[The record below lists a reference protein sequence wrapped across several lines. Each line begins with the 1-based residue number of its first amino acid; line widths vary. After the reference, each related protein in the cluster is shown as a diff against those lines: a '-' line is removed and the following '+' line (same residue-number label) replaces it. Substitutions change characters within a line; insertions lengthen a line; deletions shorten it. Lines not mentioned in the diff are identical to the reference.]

1 MHSRFLR
8 YAAAVTDGT
17 GTDLAAPQVKAAYD
31 PHPILRWVYRRF
43 FSHIKVDQRFEK
55 AVRGAAERGVP
66 VYVMRSLSFLDFLCL
81 DFLTKRFGL
90 PLIRFANDLGLGIL
104 EPFGKGRRRLRFR
117 RQVPED
123 RALAET
129 LEQKGSALLFLRKPP
144 KLGHAA
150 KRGEKLD
157 IDLIETLIKIQ
168 KNSRE
173 RILIVPQTFVWTLL
187 PSSRRR
193 SLTDLI
199 FGPREWPGRIRVFL
213 QFLLNY
219 RNAVLHSGTP
229 FDLSEFLATTTASS
243 DEQMADR
250 VRYALLTRLERE
262 RSLVVGPEHKT
273 PTRIQEELIR
283 SPRLREEMAA
293 EAERTGKSLQSVEK
307 EAIRELRK
315 LCAAQDPYWLRMY
328 AKTLSWLWNRIYDG
342 VEIDHPGLERVRDA
356 GRKGPVVLLPS
367 HKSHVDYLVLSHV
380 LGTNRIS
387 PPLIAAG
394 DNLSFWPLG
403 PVLRKGGG
411 FFISR
416 RFGGKK
422 FYSALVATYIR
433 KILLEGYNLE
443 FFLEGGRS
451 RTGKLLEPKFG
462 LLSMVVDAIFMLR
475 GRTIHF
481 VPVSIGYERIVESRT
496 YENELR
502 GEEKK
507 KEDISGLLRTS
518 KILRSRYGR
527 LYVDFAE
534 PIPFDA
540 FRNELGL
547 GSDPLRP
554 AQRRKLVQQL
564 AQRTMAEINRV
575 TVVTPVAICSAAH
588 LSVGREGIDYHG
600 LLERVAMLG
609 EILKKSGARFAGSL
623 YEESGHLRANTVE
636 EANRL
641 LVDSKDLIQDGRAD
655 LARFRVPDNRR
666 LGLEFHKNSILHHLV
681 PYSVVCGALV
691 YPVESGVSLQ
701 ESLIRRSS
709 EALDWLRH
717 EFAFASHSDE
727 LVTTAF
733 EHLVEDGTL
742 AQDDAATVSVLNEER
757 ARVLADLLNS
767 HFESL
772 KLARRG
778 LVLLS
783 DGSLSKKDWSKR
795 TMSIGARMYLA
806 GELRYK
812 ESLSKARIDNALPLF
827 HERGFVVMRGNWL
840 HPPDDPP
847 DPILLKTLDK
857 LCKRS

>member
-1 MHSRFLR
+1 M
-8 YAAAVTDGT
+8 ADGT
-17 GTDLAAPQVKAAYD
+17 GSERAAPQVKRPYD

-43 FSHIKVDQRFEK
+43 FSHIKVDQRFEQ

-129 LEQKGSALLFLRKPP
+129 LKQQGSALLFLRKPP
-144 KLGHAA
+144 KLGRAS
-150 KRGEKLD
+150 KRGDKLD
-157 IDLIETLIKIQ
+157 VDLIETLVKIQ
-168 KNSRE
+168 KESRQ
-173 RILIVPQTFVWTLL
+173 RILIVPQTFVWTVL
-187 PSSRRR
+187 PSTRRR
-193 SLTDLI
+193 TLTDLI

-229 FDLSEFLATTTASS
+229 FDLAEFLATTTSS
-243 DEQMADR
+243 TDEQIADR

-283 SPRLREEMAA
+283 SPRLREEMQI
-293 EAERTGKSLQSVEK
+293 EAERTQKSIETIEK
-307 EAIRELRK
+307 EAVRELKK
-315 LCAAQDPYWLRMY
+315 LCATQDPYWLRMY
-328 AKTLSWLWNRIYDG
+328 ATTLSWLWNRIYDG
-342 VEIDHPGLERVRDA
+342 VEIDMPGLERVRDA
-356 GRKGPVVLLPS
+356 GRKGPIVFLPS

-403 PVLRKGGG
+403 HVLRKGGA

-433 KILLEGYNLE
+433 KILLESFNLE

-451 RTGKLLEPKFG
+451 RTGKLLEPKYG
-462 LLSMVVDAIFMLR
+462 LLSMVIDAIFMLR
-475 GRTIHF
+475 GKPIHF

-496 YENELR
+496 YEDELR
-502 GEEKK
+502 GEEKRR
-507 KEDISGLLRTS
+507 EDISGLLRTS
-518 KILRSRYGR
+518 NILRSRYGR

-534 PIPFDA
+534 PISFDA

-547 GSDPLRP
+547 GSDNLRP
-554 AQRRKLVQQL
+554 AQRRKLVQRL

-575 TVVTPVAICSAAH
+575 TVVTPVALCTTAH

-600 LLERVAMLG
+600 LMHRVRLLSDVLAL
-609 EILKKSGARFAGSL
+609 SGARFAGSL
-623 YEESGHLRANTVE
+623 FDEAGHLRANTIE

-641 LVDSKDLIQDGRAD
+641 LIDSKDLLQDGRAD
-655 LARFRVPDNRR
+655 LARFRVPDTRR
-666 LGLEFHKNSILHHLV
+666 LGLEFQKNSILHHLV
-681 PYSVVCGALV
+681 PYAVLCSEQLRHPKG
-691 YPVESGVSLQ
+691 
-701 ESLIRRSS
+701 
-709 EALDWLRH
+709 EALSKRELIEQAVAAIEWLRH
-717 EFAFASHSDE
+717 EFAFALDGDLLVETALQHLLSDE
-727 LVTTAF
+727 
-733 EHLVEDGTL
+733 TL
-742 AQDDAATVSVLNEER
+742 RETPAGIVAANIER
-757 ARVLADLLNS
+757 TEVLADLLAS

-778 LVLLS
+778 LDLLS
-783 DGSLSKKDWSKR
+783 EGSITKKEWVKR
-795 TMSIGARMYLA
+795 TLSVGGRMYLG
-806 GELRYK
+806 GELRHK
-812 ESLSKARIDNALPLF
+812 EALSKAKLENALPLF
-827 HERGFVVMRGNWL
+827 HERGLVLVRGNWL
-840 HPPDDPP
+840 HPVDAPP
-847 DPILLKTLDK
+847 TEDVLIRLDK
-857 LCKRS
+857 LCSRS

>member
-1 MHSRFLR
+1 M
-8 YAAAVTDGT
+8 ADGT
-17 GTDLAAPQVKAAYD
+17 GNELVAPQAKEAYD
-31 PHPILRWVYRRF
+31 PHPILRWIYRRF
-43 FSHIKVDQRFEK
+43 FSHIRVDERFEK
-55 AVRGAAERGVP
+55 AVRSAAERGIP

-117 RQVPED
+117 RQTPED
-123 RALAET
+123 RALEET
-129 LEQKGSALLFLRKPP
+129 LQQKGSALLFLRKPP
-144 KLGHAA
+144 KLGHAS
-150 KRGEKLD
+150 KRGDKLD

-168 KNSRE
+168 KQSRE

-187 PSSRRR
+187 PSTRRR
-193 SLTDLI
+193 SLTDLV

-283 SPRLREEMAA
+283 SPRLREEMES
-293 EAERTGKSLQSVEK
+293 EAQRSGRSFETVKRETAK
-307 EAIRELRK
+307 ELKR
-315 LCAAQDPYWLRMY
+315 LCATQDPYWLRMF
-328 AKTLSWLWNRIYDG
+328 ARSLTWLWNRIYDG
-342 VEIDHPGLERVRDA
+342 VEIDRVGLERVRDA
-356 GRKGPVVLLPS
+356 GRKGPIVLLPC

-403 PVLRKGGG
+403 TILRKGGA

-422 FYSALVATYIR
+422 LYSALVATYIR
-433 KILLEGYNLE
+433 KILLEGFNLE

-451 RTGKLLEPKFG
+451 RTGKLLEPKYG
-462 LLSMVVDAIFMLR
+462 LLSMVIDAIFMLR
-475 GRTIHF
+475 GRTVHF
-481 VPVSIGYERIVESRT
+481 VPVSISYERIVEQRS

-502 GEEKK
+502 GGEKQP
-507 KEDISGLLRTS
+507 EDISGLLRTS
-518 KILRSRYGR
+518 NVLRSRYGR
-527 LYVDFAE
+527 LYVEFAE

-554 AQRRKLVQQL
+554 SQKRQLVQRL
-564 AQRTMAEINRV
+564 AHRAMADINRV
-575 TVVTPVAICSAAH
+575 AVVTPVALCSTAH
-588 LSVGREGIDYHG
+588 LSVGREGIEYHA
-600 LLERVAMLG
+600 LLERIEMLADV
-609 EILKKSGARFAGSL
+609 LRRSGARFAGSL
-623 YEESGHLRANTVE
+623 FDEAGNLRANTVE

-641 LVDSKDLIQDGRAD
+641 LMDSKDLIADGRGD
-655 LARFRVPDNRR
+655 LARFRVPDTRR
-666 LGLEFHKNSILHHLV
+666 LALEFHKNSILHHLV
-681 PYSVVCGALV
+681 AFSVICSEL
-691 YPVESGVSLQ
+691 
-701 ESLIRRSS
+701 RSS
-709 EALDWLRH
+709 GAPVQRETLLAESAAALEWLRH
-717 EFAFASHSDE
+717 EFAFARDGE
-727 LVTTAF
+727 A
-733 EHLVEDGTL
+733 LVESALENLVDDGTFSRQASL
-742 AQDDAATVSVLNEER
+742 ISIADPDRAA
-757 ARVLADLLNS
+757 VLANLLTS

-772 KLARRG
+772 RLARRG
-778 LVLLS
+778 LDLLQE
-783 DGSLSKKDWSKR
+783 GSMTRKEWVRRTLSVGS
-795 TMSIGARMYLA
+795 RMYLA
-806 GELRYK
+806 GELRQK
-812 ESLSKARIDNALPLF
+812 EALSKARVENALPLF
-827 HERGFVVMRGNWL
+827 HERGFVVLRTNTV
-840 HPPDDPP
+840 HPTDKPPTDD
-847 DPILLKTLDK
+847 LVERLDK
-857 LCKRS
+857 LCNHS